1 MKIQK
6 IVFLIALVSGSAFA
20 DNNITLN
27 KVTLFFQGAELQG
40 QAMVSLKKG
49 ESEIVLT
56 GIADGIRP
64 NSINVGF
71 DVNSNVEI
79 LSVSLDEKHPKTYEN
94 SSEISA
100 LNQQLQQLQKKFDTT
115 EIQLKAVNEQI
126 ELLKGNRLEKLT
138 KIDNDDLAQL
148 KKVMDFIKT
157 NLVVALD
164 EQYQL
169 QQEIEQLTFQITEC
183 QTKIDKQKQA
193 QEALVSAVVVKVH
206 AQNDI
211 TLPVTL
217 SYITKNAGWKPVYD
231 IRVKDIDSPLH
242 LTYKADIYQN
252 SGIDWK
258 DINFSLSTS
267 LPTDNLKSSELWLW
281 HIDTYSEKGGFFF
294 SKIGYDEKSE
304 KESRSRRPSD
314 EDFPN
319 ELGVNTQFEVNLPYT
334 IKTNNQSD
342 LLTLQDKEVKAQYHY
357 VATPK
362 IDNNVYLEA
371 QIADWDKLNLLPGQ
385 SSIFFNGKYIGKS
398 FINTIFAEETLDLY
412 LGKDRNISLSRYRDN
427 SETLKPVSVGNDVSQ
442 RYAYTIDVKNG
453 KSMPINLVV
462 YDQIP
467 VIINKIVTLDDIK
480 YTGASYDKKTGL
492 IKWKFDLN
500 PNETKKL
507 NLSFKLTYP
516 KDKVND
522 IMGLKVNN

>member
-1 MKIQK
+1 MKVQK
-6 IVFLIALVSGSAFA
+6 IALLMALVSSSVFA
-20 DNNITLN
+20 DNNITLD
-27 KVTLFFQGAELQG
+27 KVTLFLQGAELQG
-40 QAMVSLKKG
+40 QATVSLKKG

-56 GIADGIRP
+56 GIADGIKP
-64 NSINVGF
+64 DSINVGF
-71 DVNSNVEI
+71 DVKSNVKI
-79 LSVSLDEKHPKTYEN
+79 LSVSLDEKHPKLNEN
-94 SSEISA
+94 SSEINA
-100 LNQQLQQLQKKFDTT
+100 LDQQLLQLQNKLNTT
-115 EIQLKAVNEQI
+115 IVQLKAVNEQI

-193 QEALVSAVVVKVH
+193 QEALVNAVIVKVH

-217 SYITKNAGWKPVYD
+217 SYITNKAGWKPVYD
-231 IRVKDIDSPLH
+231 IQVKDIDSPLQ

-252 SGIDWK
+252 SGIDWQ

-267 LPTDNLKSSELWLW
+267 QPRESLKASELWSW
-281 HIDTYSEKGGFFF
+281 HINTLSDEGGFFF
-294 SKIGYDEKSE
+294 SKSGYDEKSE
-304 KESRSRRPSD
+304 KESRSRKPSD

-362 IDNNVYLEA
+362 IDNSVYLEA
-371 QIADWDKLNLLPGQ
+371 QIVDWDKLNLLPGQ

-398 FINTIFAEETLDLY
+398 FINTKFAQETLDLY
-412 LGKDRNISLSRYRDN
+412 LGKDRNISISRYRDN
-427 SETLKPVSVGNDVSQ
+427 SETLKPLTMGDDVSQ

-467 VIINKIVTLDDIK
+467 VINNKTIKLDDIK
-480 YTGASYDKKTGL
+480 YTGANYDKKTGL
-492 IKWKFDLN
+492 VTWNFDLN

-522 IMGLKVNN
+522 IMGL

>member
-1 MKIQK
+1 MKVQK
-6 IVFLIALVSGSAFA
+6 IALLMALVSSSVFA
-20 DNNITLN
+20 DNNITLD
-27 KVTLFFQGAELQG
+27 KVTLFLQGAELQG
-40 QAMVSLKKG
+40 QATVSLKKG

-56 GIADGIRP
+56 GIADGIKP
-64 NSINVGF
+64 DSINVGF
-71 DVNSNVEI
+71 DVKSNVKI
-79 LSVSLDEKHPKTYEN
+79 LSVSLDEKHPKLNEN
-94 SSEISA
+94 SSEINA
-100 LNQQLQQLQKKFDTT
+100 LDQQLLQLQNKLNTT
-115 EIQLKAVNEQI
+115 IVQLKAVNEQI

-157 NLVVALD
+157 NLVVALN

-193 QEALVSAVVVKVH
+193 QEALVSAVIVKVH

-217 SYITKNAGWKPVYD
+217 SYITNKAGWKPVYD
-231 IRVKDIDSPLH
+231 IQVMDIDSPLQ

-252 SGIDWK
+252 SGIDWQ

-267 LPTDNLKSSELWLW
+267 QPRESLKSSELWTW
-281 HIDTYSEKGGFFF
+281 HINTLSDEGGFFF
-294 SKIGYDEKSE
+294 SKSDYDEKSE
-304 KESRSRRPSD
+304 KESRSRKPSD

-342 LLTLQDKEVKAQYHY
+342 LLTIQNKEVKAQYHY

-362 IDNNVYLEA
+362 IDNSVYLEA
-371 QIADWDKLNLLPGQ
+371 QIVDWDKLNLLPGQ

-398 FINTIFAEETLDLY
+398 FINTKFAKETLDLY
-412 LGKDRNISLSRYRDN
+412 LGKDRNISISRYRDN
-427 SETLKPVSVGNDVSQ
+427 SETLKPLTMGDDVSQ

-467 VIINKIVTLDDIK
+467 VINNKTIKLDDIE
-480 YTGASYDKKTGL
+480 YTGANYDKKTGL
-492 IKWKFDLN
+492 VTWNFDLN

-522 IMGLKVNN
+522 IMGL

>member
-1 MKIQK
+1 MKVQK
-6 IVFLIALVSGSAFA
+6 IALLMALVSSSVFA
-20 DNNITLN
+20 DNNITLD
-27 KVTLFFQGAELQG
+27 KVTLFLQGAELQG
-40 QAMVSLKKG
+40 QATVSLKKG

-56 GIADGIRP
+56 GIADGIKP
-64 NSINVGF
+64 DSINVGF
-71 DVNSNVEI
+71 DVKSNVKI
-79 LSVSLDEKHPKTYEN
+79 LSVSLDEKYPKINEN
-94 SSEISA
+94 SSEIN
-100 LNQQLQQLQKKFDTT
+100 LLDQQLLQLQNKLNTT
-115 EIQLKAVNEQI
+115 IIKLKAVNEQI
-126 ELLKGNRLEKLT
+126 ELLEGNRLEKLT

-169 QQEIEQLTFQITEC
+169 QQEIEQLTFQVTEC

-193 QEALVSAVVVKVH
+193 QEALVSAVIVKVH

-217 SYITKNAGWKPVYD
+217 SYITNKAGWKPVYD
-231 IRVKDIDSPLH
+231 IQVKDIDSPLQ

-252 SGIDWK
+252 SGIDWQ

-267 LPTDNLKSSELWLW
+267 QPRESLKASELWSW
-281 HIDTYSEKGGFFF
+281 HINTLSDEGGFFF
-294 SKIGYDEKSE
+294 SKSSYDEKSE
-304 KESRSRRPSD
+304 KESRSRKPSD

-342 LLTLQDKEVKAQYHY
+342 LLTIQNKEVKAQYHY

-362 IDNNVYLEA
+362 IDNSVYLEA
-371 QIADWDKLNLLPGQ
+371 QIVDWDKLNLLPGQ

-398 FINTIFAEETLDLY
+398 FINTKFAEETLDLY
-412 LGKDRNISLSRYRDN
+412 LGKDRNISISRYRDN
-427 SETLKPVSVGNDVSQ
+427 SETLKPLATGDDISQ

-467 VIINKIVTLDDIK
+467 VINNKTIKLDDIK
-480 YTGASYDKKTGL
+480 YTGANYDKKTGL
-492 IKWKFDLN
+492 VTWNFDLN

-507 NLSFKLTYP
+507 NLSFKVTYP

-522 IMGLKVNN
+522 IMGL

>member
-1 MKIQK
+1 M
-6 IVFLIALVSGSAFA
+6 ALVSSSVFA
-20 DNNITLN
+20 DNNITLD
-27 KVTLFFQGAELQG
+27 KVTLFLQGAELQG
-40 QAMVSLKKG
+40 QATVSLKKG

-56 GIADGIRP
+56 GIADGIKP
-64 NSINVGF
+64 DSINVGF
-71 DVNSNVEI
+71 DVKSNVKI
-79 LSVSLDEKHPKTYEN
+79 LSVSLDEKHPKLNEN
-94 SSEISA
+94 SSEINA
-100 LNQQLQQLQKKFDTT
+100 LDQQLLQLQNKLNTT
-115 EIQLKAVNEQI
+115 IVQLKAVNEQI

-206 AQNDI
+206 VQNDI

-319 ELGVNTQFEVNLPYT
+319 ELGVNTQFEVNLPR
-334 IKTNNQSD
+334 SEERRVG
-342 LLTLQDKEVKAQYHY
+342 KEGRFRWA
-357 VATPK
+357 A
-362 IDNNVYLEA
+362 
-371 QIADWDKLNLLPGQ
+371 
-385 SSIFFNGKYIGKS
+385 
-398 FINTIFAEETLDLY
+398 
-412 LGKDRNISLSRYRDN
+412 
-427 SETLKPVSVGNDVSQ
+427 
-442 RYAYTIDVKNG
+442 
-453 KSMPINLVV
+453 
-462 YDQIP
+462 
-467 VIINKIVTLDDIK
+467 
-480 YTGASYDKKTGL
+480 
-492 IKWKFDLN
+492 
-500 PNETKKL
+500 
-507 NLSFKLTYP
+507 
-516 KDKVND
+516 
-522 IMGLKVNN
+522 

>member
-1 MKIQK
+1 MKVQK
-6 IVFLIALVSGSAFA
+6 IALLMALVSSSVFA
-20 DNNITLN
+20 DNNITLD
-27 KVTLFFQGAELQG
+27 KVTLFLQGAELQG
-40 QAMVSLKKG
+40 QATVSLKKG

-56 GIADGIRP
+56 GIADGIKP
-64 NSINVGF
+64 DSINVGF
-71 DVNSNVEI
+71 DVKSNVKI
-79 LSVSLDEKHPKTYEN
+79 LSVSLDEKYPKINEN
-94 SSEISA
+94 SSEINA
-100 LNQQLQQLQKKFDTT
+100 LDQQLLQLQNKLNTT
-115 EIQLKAVNEQI
+115 IIQLKAVNEQI

-169 QQEIEQLTFQITEC
+169 QQEIEQLTFQVTEC

-193 QEALVSAVVVKVH
+193 QEALVNAVIVKVH

-217 SYITKNAGWKPVYD
+217 SYITNKAGWKPVYD
-231 IRVKDIDSPLH
+231 IQVMDIDSPLQ

-252 SGIDWK
+252 SGIDWQ

-267 LPTDNLKSSELWLW
+267 QPRESLKASELWTW
-281 HIDTYSEKGGFFF
+281 HINTLSDEGGFFF
-294 SKIGYDEKSE
+294 SKSDYDEKSE
-304 KESRSRRPSD
+304 KESRSRKPSD

-342 LLTLQDKEVKAQYHY
+342 LLTIQNKEVKAQYHY

-362 IDNNVYLEA
+362 IDNSVYLEA
-371 QIADWDKLNLLPGQ
+371 QIVDWDKLNLLPGQ

-398 FINTIFAEETLDLY
+398 FINTKFAKETLDLY
-412 LGKDRNISLSRYRDN
+412 LGKDRNISISRYRDN
-427 SETLKPVSVGNDVSQ
+427 SETLKPLTMGDDVSQ

-467 VIINKIVTLDDIK
+467 VINNKTIKLDDIK
-480 YTGASYDKKTGL
+480 YTGANYDKKTGL
-492 IKWKFDLN
+492 VTWNFDLN

-507 NLSFKLTYP
+507 NLSFKVTYP

-522 IMGLKVNN
+522 IMGL

>member
-1 MKIQK
+1 MKVQK
-6 IVFLIALVSGSAFA
+6 IVLLMALVSSSVFA
-20 DNNITLN
+20 DNNITLD
-27 KVTLFFQGAELQG
+27 KVTLFLQGAELQG
-40 QAMVSLKKG
+40 QATVSLKKG

-56 GIADGIRP
+56 GIADGIKP
-64 NSINVGF
+64 DSINVGF
-71 DVNSNVEI
+71 DVKSNVKI
-79 LSVSLDEKHPKTYEN
+79 LSVSLDEKYPKINEN
-94 SSEISA
+94 SSEINS
-100 LNQQLQQLQKKFDTT
+100 LDQQLLQLQNKLNTT
-115 EIQLKAVNEQI
+115 IIKLKAVNEQI

-169 QQEIEQLTFQITEC
+169 QQEIEQLTFQVTEC

-193 QEALVSAVVVKVH
+193 QEALVSAVIVKVH

-217 SYITKNAGWKPVYD
+217 SYITNKAGWKPVYD
-231 IRVKDIDSPLH
+231 IEVMDIDSPLQ

-252 SGIDWK
+252 SGIDWQ

-267 LPTDNLKSSELWLW
+267 QPRESLKASELWTW
-281 HIDTYSEKGGFFF
+281 HINTLSDEGGFFF
-294 SKIGYDEKSE
+294 SKSDYDEKSE
-304 KESRSRRPSD
+304 KESRSRKPSD

-342 LLTLQDKEVKAQYHY
+342 LLTIQNKEVKAQYHY

-362 IDNNVYLEA
+362 IDNSVYLEA
-371 QIADWDKLNLLPGQ
+371 QMVDWDKLNLLPGQ

-398 FINTIFAEETLDLY
+398 FINTKFAKETLDLY
-412 LGKDRNISLSRYRDN
+412 LGKDRNISISRYRDN
-427 SETLKPVSVGNDVSQ
+427 SETLKPLTMGDDVSQ

-467 VIINKIVTLDDIK
+467 VINNKTIKLDDIK
-480 YTGASYDKKTGL
+480 YTGANYDKKTGL
-492 IKWKFDLN
+492 VTWNFDLN

-522 IMGLKVNN
+522 IMGL

>member
-1 MKIQK
+1 MKVQK
-6 IVFLIALVSGSAFA
+6 IALLMALVSSSVFA
-20 DNNITLN
+20 DNNITLD
-27 KVTLFFQGAELQG
+27 KVTLFLQGAELQG
-40 QAMVSLKKG
+40 QATVSLKKG

-56 GIADGIRP
+56 GIADGIKP
-64 NSINVGF
+64 DSINVGF
-71 DVNSNVEI
+71 DVKSNVKI
-79 LSVSLDEKHPKTYEN
+79 LSVSLDEKHPKLNEN
-94 SSEISA
+94 SSEINA
-100 LNQQLQQLQKKFDTT
+100 LDQQLLQLQNKLNTT
-115 EIQLKAVNEQI
+115 IVQLKAVNEQI

-157 NLVVALD
+157 NLVVALN

-193 QEALVSAVVVKVH
+193 KEALVSAVIVKVH

-217 SYITKNAGWKPVYD
+217 SYITNKAGWKPVYD
-231 IRVKDIDSPLH
+231 IEVMDIDSPLQ

-252 SGIDWK
+252 SGIDWQ

-267 LPTDNLKSSELWLW
+267 QPRESLKSSELWTW
-281 HIDTYSEKGGFFF
+281 HINTLSDEGGFFF
-294 SKIGYDEKSE
+294 SKSDYDEKSE
-304 KESRSRRPSD
+304 KESRSRKPSD

-342 LLTLQDKEVKAQYHY
+342 LLTIQNKEVKAQYHY

-362 IDNNVYLEA
+362 IDNSVYLEA
-371 QIADWDKLNLLPGQ
+371 QIVDWDKLNLLPGQ

-398 FINTIFAEETLDLY
+398 FINTKFAEETLDLY
-412 LGKDRNISLSRYRDN
+412 LGKDRNISISRYRDN
-427 SETLKPVSVGNDVSQ
+427 SETLKPLAMGDDVSQ

-453 KSMPINLVV
+453 NSMPINLVV

-467 VIINKIVTLDDIK
+467 VINNKTIKLDDIK
-480 YTGASYDKKTGL
+480 YTGANYDKKTGL
-492 IKWKFDLN
+492 VTWNFDLN

-522 IMGLKVNN
+522 IMGL

>member
-1 MKIQK
+1 MKVQK
-6 IVFLIALVSGSAFA
+6 MALLMALVSSSVFA
-20 DNNITLN
+20 DNNITLD
-27 KVTLFFQGAELQG
+27 KVTLFLQGAELQG
-40 QAMVSLKKG
+40 QATVSLKKG

-56 GIADGIRP
+56 GIADGIKP
-64 NSINVGF
+64 DSINVGF
-71 DVNSNVEI
+71 DVKSNVKI
-79 LSVSLDEKHPKTYEN
+79 LSVSLDEKHPKLNEN
-94 SSEISA
+94 SSEINA
-100 LNQQLQQLQKKFDTT
+100 LDQQLLQLQNKLNTT
-115 EIQLKAVNEQI
+115 IVQLKAVNEQI

-169 QQEIEQLTFQITEC
+169 QQKIEQLTFQITEC

-193 QEALVSAVVVKVH
+193 QEALVSAVIVKVH

-217 SYITKNAGWKPVYD
+217 SYITNKAGWKPVYD
-231 IRVKDIDSPLH
+231 IQVMDIDSPLQ

-252 SGIDWK
+252 SGIDWQ

-267 LPTDNLKSSELWLW
+267 QPRESLKSSELWTW
-281 HIDTYSEKGGFFF
+281 HINTLSDEGGFFF
-294 SKIGYDEKSE
+294 SKSGYDEKSE
-304 KESRSRRPSD
+304 KESRSRKPSD

-319 ELGVNTQFEVNLPYT
+319 ELGVNTQFELNLPYA

-342 LLTLQDKEVKAQYHY
+342 LLTIQNKEVKAQYHY

-362 IDNNVYLEA
+362 INNSVYLEA
-371 QIADWDKLNLLPGQ
+371 QIVDWDKLNLLPGQ

-398 FINTIFAEETLDLY
+398 FINTKFAQETLDLY
-412 LGKDRNISLSRYRDN
+412 LGKDRNISISRYRDN
-427 SETLKPVSVGNDVSQ
+427 SQTLKPLAMGDDVSQ

-467 VIINKIVTLDDIK
+467 VINNKTVKLDDIK
-480 YTGASYDKKTGL
+480 YIGANYDKKTGL
-492 IKWKFDLN
+492 VTWKFDFN

-522 IMGLKVNN
+522 IMGL

>member
-1 MKIQK
+1 MKVQK
-6 IVFLIALVSGSAFA
+6 IALLMALVSSSVFA
-20 DNNITLN
+20 DNNITLD
-27 KVTLFFQGAELQG
+27 KVTLFLQGAELQG
-40 QAMVSLKKG
+40 QATVSLKKG

-56 GIADGIRP
+56 GIADGIKP
-64 NSINVGF
+64 DSINVGF
-71 DVNSNVEI
+71 DVKSNVKI
-79 LSVSLDEKHPKTYEN
+79 LSVSLDEKHPKLNEN
-94 SSEISA
+94 SSEINA
-100 LNQQLQQLQKKFDTT
+100 LDQQLLQLQNKLNTT
-115 EIQLKAVNEQI
+115 IIQLKAVNEQI

-193 QEALVSAVVVKVH
+193 QEALVSAVIVKVH

-217 SYITKNAGWKPVYD
+217 SYITNKAGWKPVYD
-231 IRVKDIDSPLH
+231 IQVMDIDSPLQ

-252 SGIDWK
+252 SGIDWQ

-267 LPTDNLKSSELWLW
+267 QPRESLKSSELWTW
-281 HIDTYSEKGGFFF
+281 HINTLSDEGGFFF
-294 SKIGYDEKSE
+294 SKSGYDEKSE
-304 KESRSRRPSD
+304 KESRSRKPSD

-342 LLTLQDKEVKAQYHY
+342 LLTIQNKEVKAQYHY

-467 VIINKIVTLDDIK
+467 VINNKTIKLDDIK
-480 YTGASYDKKTGL
+480 YTGANYDKKTGL
-492 IKWKFDLN
+492 VTWNFDLN

-522 IMGLKVNN
+522 IMGL

>member
-1 MKIQK
+1 MKVQK
-6 IVFLIALVSGSAFA
+6 IALLMALVSSSVFA
-20 DNNITLN
+20 DNNITLD
-27 KVTLFFQGAELQG
+27 KVTLFLQGAELQG
-40 QAMVSLKKG
+40 QATVSLKKG

-56 GIADGIRP
+56 GIADGIKP
-64 NSINVGF
+64 DSINVGF
-71 DVNSNVEI
+71 DVKSNVKI
-79 LSVSLDEKHPKTYEN
+79 LSVSLDEKHPKINEN
-94 SSEISA
+94 SSEINA
-100 LNQQLQQLQKKFDTT
+100 LDQQLLQLQNKLNTT
-115 EIQLKAVNEQI
+115 IIQLKVVNEQI

-169 QQEIEQLTFQITEC
+169 QQEIEQLTFQVTEC

-193 QEALVSAVVVKVH
+193 QEALVSAVIVKVH
-206 AQNDI
+206 AQNDV

-217 SYITKNAGWKPVYD
+217 SYITNKAGWKPVYD
-231 IRVKDIDSPLH
+231 IQVKDIDSPLQ

-252 SGIDWK
+252 SGIDWQ

-267 LPTDNLKSSELWLW
+267 QPRESLKASELWSW
-281 HIDTYSEKGGFFF
+281 HINTLSDEGGFFF
-294 SKIGYDEKSE
+294 SKSGYDEKSE
-304 KESRSRRPSD
+304 KESRSRKPSD

-319 ELGVNTQFEVNLPYT
+319 ELGVNTQFELNLPYA

-342 LLTLQDKEVKAQYHY
+342 LLTIQNKEVKAQYHY

-362 IDNNVYLEA
+362 IDNSVYLEA
-371 QIADWDKLNLLPGQ
+371 QIVDWDKLNLLPGQ

-398 FINTIFAEETLDLY
+398 FINTKFAQETLDLY
-412 LGKDRNISLSRYRDN
+412 LGKDRNISISRYRDN
-427 SETLKPVSVGNDVSQ
+427 SETLKPLTMGDDVSQ

-467 VIINKIVTLDDIK
+467 VINNKTIKLDDIK
-480 YTGASYDKKTGL
+480 YTGANYDKKTGL
-492 IKWKFDLN
+492 VTWNFDLN

-522 IMGLKVNN
+522 IMGL

>member
-1 MKIQK
+1 MKVQK
-6 IVFLIALVSGSAFA
+6 IALLMALVSSSVFA
-20 DNNITLN
+20 DNNITLD
-27 KVTLFFQGAELQG
+27 KVTLFLQGAELQG
-40 QAMVSLKKG
+40 QATVSLKKG

-56 GIADGIRP
+56 GIADGIKP
-64 NSINVGF
+64 DSINVGF
-71 DVNSNVEI
+71 DVKSNVKI
-79 LSVSLDEKHPKTYEN
+79 LSVSLDEKHPKINEN
-94 SSEISA
+94 SSEIDA
-100 LNQQLQQLQKKFDTT
+100 LDQQLLQLQNKLNTT
-115 EIQLKAVNEQI
+115 IIQLKAVNEQI

-157 NLVVALD
+157 NLVVALN

-193 QEALVSAVVVKVH
+193 QEALVSAVIVKVH

-217 SYITKNAGWKPVYD
+217 SYITNKAGWKPVYD
-231 IRVKDIDSPLH
+231 IQVMDIDSPLQ

-252 SGIDWK
+252 SGIDWQ

-267 LPTDNLKSSELWLW
+267 QPRESLKASELWSW
-281 HIDTYSEKGGFFF
+281 HINTLSDEGGFFF
-294 SKIGYDEKSE
+294 SKSSYDEKSE
-304 KESRSRRPSD
+304 KESRSRKPSD

-342 LLTLQDKEVKAQYHY
+342 LLTIQNKEVKAQYHY

-371 QIADWDKLNLLPGQ
+371 QIVDWDKLNLLPGQ
-385 SSIFFNGKYIGKS
+385 SSIFFNGKYIGNS
-398 FINTIFAEETLDLY
+398 FINTKFAQDTLDLY
-412 LGKDRNISLSRYRDN
+412 LGKDRNISISRYRDN
-427 SETLKPVSVGNDVSQ
+427 SETLKPLTTGDDVSR

-467 VIINKIVTLDDIK
+467 VINNKTIKLDDIK
-480 YTGASYDKKTGL
+480 YTGANYDKKTGL
-492 IKWKFDLN
+492 VTWNFDLN

-522 IMGLKVNN
+522 IMGL

>member
-1 MKIQK
+1 MKVQK
-6 IVFLIALVSGSAFA
+6 IALLMALVSSSVFA
-20 DNNITLN
+20 DNNITLD
-27 KVTLFFQGAELQG
+27 KVTLFLQGAELQG
-40 QAMVSLKKG
+40 QATVSLKKG

-56 GIADGIRP
+56 GIADGIKP
-64 NSINVGF
+64 DSINVGF
-71 DVNSNVEI
+71 DVKSNVKI
-79 LSVSLDEKHPKTYEN
+79 LSVSLDEKHPKINEN
-94 SSEISA
+94 SSEINA
-100 LNQQLQQLQKKFDTT
+100 LDQQLLQLQNKLNTT
-115 EIQLKAVNEQI
+115 IIQLKAVNEQI

-157 NLVVALD
+157 NLVIALD

-169 QQEIEQLTFQITEC
+169 QQEIEQLTFQVTEC

-217 SYITKNAGWKPVYD
+217 SYITNKAGWKPVYD
-231 IRVKDIDSPLH
+231 IQVKDIDSPLQ

-252 SGIDWK
+252 SGIDWQ

-267 LPTDNLKSSELWLW
+267 QPRESLKSSELWTW
-281 HIDTYSEKGGFFF
+281 HINTLSDEGGFFF
-294 SKIGYDEKSE
+294 SKSDYDEKSE
-304 KESRSRRPSD
+304 KESRSRKPSD

-342 LLTLQDKEVKAQYHY
+342 LLTIQNKEVKAQYHY

-362 IDNNVYLEA
+362 IDNSVYLEA
-371 QIADWDKLNLLPGQ
+371 QIVDWDKLNLLPGQ

-398 FINTIFAEETLDLY
+398 FINTKFAQETLDLY
-412 LGKDRNISLSRYRDN
+412 LGKDRNISISRYRDN
-427 SETLKPVSVGNDVSQ
+427 SETLKPLTTGDDVSR

-467 VIINKIVTLDDIK
+467 VINNKTIKLDDIK
-480 YTGASYDKKTGL
+480 YTGANYDKKTGL
-492 IKWKFDLN
+492 VTWNFDLN

-522 IMGLKVNN
+522 IMGL

>member
-1 MKIQK
+1 MKVQK
-6 IVFLIALVSGSAFA
+6 IALLMALVSSSVFA
-20 DNNITLN
+20 DNNITLD
-27 KVTLFFQGAELQG
+27 KVTLFLQGAELQG
-40 QAMVSLKKG
+40 QATVSLKKG

-56 GIADGIRP
+56 GIADGIKP
-64 NSINVGF
+64 DSINVGF
-71 DVNSNVEI
+71 DVKSNVKI
-79 LSVSLDEKHPKTYEN
+79 LSVSLDEKHPKLNEN
-94 SSEISA
+94 SSEINA
-100 LNQQLQQLQKKFDTT
+100 LDQQLLQLQNKLNTT
-115 EIQLKAVNEQI
+115 IIQLKAVNEQI

-217 SYITKNAGWKPVYD
+217 SYITNKAGWKPVYD
-231 IRVKDIDSPLH
+231 IQVMDIDSPLQ

-252 SGIDWK
+252 SGIDWQ

-267 LPTDNLKSSELWLW
+267 QPRESLKSSELWTW
-281 HIDTYSEKGGFFF
+281 HINTLSDEGGFFF
-294 SKIGYDEKSE
+294 SKSDYDEKSE
-304 KESRSRRPSD
+304 KESRSRKPSD

-319 ELGVNTQFEVNLPYT
+319 ELGVNTQFELNLPYT

-342 LLTLQDKEVKAQYHY
+342 LLTIQNKEVKAQYHY

-467 VIINKIVTLDDIK
+467 VINNKTIKLDDIK
-480 YTGASYDKKTGL
+480 YTGANYDKKTGL
-492 IKWKFDLN
+492 VTWNFDLN

-522 IMGLKVNN
+522 IMGL

>member
-1 MKIQK
+1 MKVQK
-6 IVFLIALVSGSAFA
+6 IALLMALVSSSVFA
-20 DNNITLN
+20 DNNITLD
-27 KVTLFFQGAELQG
+27 KVTLFLQGAELQG
-40 QAMVSLKKG
+40 QATVSLKKG

-56 GIADGIRP
+56 GIADGIKP
-64 NSINVGF
+64 DSINVGF
-71 DVNSNVEI
+71 DVKSNVKI
-79 LSVSLDEKHPKTYEN
+79 LSVSLDEKHPKINEN
-94 SSEISA
+94 SSEINA
-100 LNQQLQQLQKKFDTT
+100 LDQQLLQLQNKLNTT
-115 EIQLKAVNEQI
+115 IIQLKVVNEQI

-217 SYITKNAGWKPVYD
+217 SYITNKAGWKPVYD
-231 IRVKDIDSPLH
+231 IEVMDIDSPLQ

-252 SGIDWK
+252 SGIDWQ

-267 LPTDNLKSSELWLW
+267 QPRESLKASELWSW
-281 HIDTYSEKGGFFF
+281 HINTLSDEGGFFF
-294 SKIGYDEKSE
+294 SKSSYDEKSE
-304 KESRSRRPSD
+304 KESRSRKPSD

-342 LLTLQDKEVKAQYHY
+342 LLTIQNKEVKAQYHY

-371 QIADWDKLNLLPGQ
+371 QIVDWDKLNLLPGQ

-398 FINTIFAEETLDLY
+398 FINTKFAKETLDLY
-412 LGKDRNISLSRYRDN
+412 LGKDRNISISRYRDN
-427 SETLKPVSVGNDVSQ
+427 SETLKPLTTGDDVSR

-467 VIINKIVTLDDIK
+467 VINNKTIKLDDIK
-480 YTGASYDKKTGL
+480 YTGANYDKKTGL
-492 IKWKFDLN
+492 VTWNFDLN

-522 IMGLKVNN
+522 IMGL

>member
-1 MKIQK
+1 MKVQK
-6 IVFLIALVSGSAFA
+6 IALLMALVSSSVFA
-20 DNNITLN
+20 DNNITLD
-27 KVTLFFQGAELQG
+27 KVTLFLQGAELQG
-40 QAMVSLKKG
+40 QATVSLKKG

-56 GIADGIRP
+56 GIADGIKP
-64 NSINVGF
+64 DSINVGF
-71 DVNSNVEI
+71 DVKSNVKI
-79 LSVSLDEKHPKTYEN
+79 LSVSLDEKHPKLNEN
-94 SSEISA
+94 SSEINA
-100 LNQQLQQLQKKFDTT
+100 LDQQLLQLQNKLNTT
-115 EIQLKAVNEQI
+115 IVQLKAVNEQI

-193 QEALVSAVVVKVH
+193 QEALVSAVIVKVH

-217 SYITKNAGWKPVYD
+217 SYITNKAGWKPVYD
-231 IRVKDIDSPLH
+231 IQVMDIDSPLQ

-252 SGIDWK
+252 SGIDWQ

-267 LPTDNLKSSELWLW
+267 QPRESLKSSELWTW
-281 HIDTYSEKGGFFF
+281 HINTLSDEGGFFF
-294 SKIGYDEKSE
+294 SKSDYDEKSE
-304 KESRSRRPSD
+304 KESRSRKPSD

-342 LLTLQDKEVKAQYHY
+342 LLTIQNKEVKAQYHY

-362 IDNNVYLEA
+362 IDNSVYLEA
-371 QIADWDKLNLLPGQ
+371 KIVDWDKLNLLPGQ

-398 FINTIFAEETLDLY
+398 FINTKFAKETLDLY
-412 LGKDRNISLSRYRDN
+412 LGKDRNISISRYRDN
-427 SETLKPVSVGNDVSQ
+427 SETLKPLTMGDDVSQ

-467 VIINKIVTLDDIK
+467 VINNKTIKLDDIK
-480 YTGASYDKKTGL
+480 YTGANYDKKTGL
-492 IKWKFDLN
+492 VTWNFDLN
-500 PNETKKL
+500 PNETKKI

-522 IMGLKVNN
+522 IMGL

>member
-1 MKIQK
+1 M
-6 IVFLIALVSGSAFA
+6 ALVSSSVFA
-20 DNNITLN
+20 DNNITLD
-27 KVTLFFQGAELQG
+27 KVTLFLQGAELQG
-40 QAMVSLKKG
+40 QATVSLKKG

-56 GIADGIRP
+56 GIADGIKP
-64 NSINVGF
+64 DSINVGF
-71 DVNSNVEI
+71 DVKSNVKI
-79 LSVSLDEKHPKTYEN
+79 LSVSLDEKHPKINEN
-94 SSEISA
+94 SSEIDA
-100 LNQQLQQLQKKFDTT
+100 LDQQLLQLQNKLNTT
-115 EIQLKAVNEQI
+115 IIQLKAVNEQI

-193 QEALVSAVVVKVH
+193 QEALVSAVIVKVH

-217 SYITKNAGWKPVYD
+217 SYITNKAGWKPVYD
-231 IRVKDIDSPLH
+231 IQVKDIDSPLQ

-252 SGIDWK
+252 SGIDWQ

-267 LPTDNLKSSELWLW
+267 QPRESLKASELWSW
-281 HIDTYSEKGGFFF
+281 HINTLSDEGGFFF
-294 SKIGYDEKSE
+294 SKSSYDEKSE
-304 KESRSRRPSD
+304 KESRSRKPSD

-467 VIINKIVTLDDIK
+467 VINNKTIKLDDIK
-480 YTGASYDKKTGL
+480 YTGANYDKKTGL
-492 IKWKFDLN
+492 VTWKFDLN

-522 IMGLKVNN
+522 IMGL

>member
-1 MKIQK
+1 MKVQK
-6 IVFLIALVSGSAFA
+6 IALLMALVSSSVFA
-20 DNNITLN
+20 DNNITLD
-27 KVTLFFQGAELQG
+27 KVTLFLQGAELQG
-40 QAMVSLKKG
+40 QATVSLKKG

-56 GIADGIRP
+56 GIADGIKP
-64 NSINVGF
+64 DSINVGF
-71 DVNSNVEI
+71 DVKSNVKI
-79 LSVSLDEKHPKTYEN
+79 LSVSLDEKHPKLNEN
-94 SSEISA
+94 SSEINA
-100 LNQQLQQLQKKFDTT
+100 LDQQLLQLQNKLNTT
-115 EIQLKAVNEQI
+115 IVQLKAVNEQI

-211 TLPVTL
+211 TLPVML
-217 SYITKNAGWKPVYD
+217 SYITNKAGWKPVYD
-231 IRVKDIDSPLH
+231 IQVKDIDSPLQ

-252 SGIDWK
+252 SGIDWQ

-267 LPTDNLKSSELWLW
+267 QPRESLKASELWSW
-281 HIDTYSEKGGFFF
+281 HINTLSDEGGFFF
-294 SKIGYDEKSE
+294 SKSGYDEKSE
-304 KESRSRRPSD
+304 KESRSRKPSD

-342 LLTLQDKEVKAQYHY
+342 LLTIQNKEVKVQYHY

-371 QIADWDKLNLLPGQ
+371 QIVDWDKLNLLPGQ

-522 IMGLKVNN
+522 IMGL

>member
-1 MKIQK
+1 MKVQK
-6 IVFLIALVSGSAFA
+6 IALLMALVSSSVFA
-20 DNNITLN
+20 DNNITLD
-27 KVTLFFQGAELQG
+27 KVTLFLQGAELQG
-40 QAMVSLKKG
+40 QATVSLKKG

-56 GIADGIRP
+56 GIADGIKP
-64 NSINVGF
+64 DSINVGF
-71 DVNSNVEI
+71 DVKSNVKI
-79 LSVSLDEKHPKTYEN
+79 LSVSLDEKHPKLNEN
-94 SSEISA
+94 SSEINA
-100 LNQQLQQLQKKFDTT
+100 LDQQLLQLQNKLNTT
-115 EIQLKAVNEQI
+115 IVQLKAVNEQI

-157 NLVVALD
+157 NLVVALN

-193 QEALVSAVVVKVH
+193 QEALVSAVIVKVH

-217 SYITKNAGWKPVYD
+217 SYITNKAGWKPVYD
-231 IRVKDIDSPLH
+231 IQVMDIDSPLQ

-252 SGIDWK
+252 SGIDWQ

-267 LPTDNLKSSELWLW
+267 QLRESLKSSELWTW
-281 HIDTYSEKGGFFF
+281 HINTLSDEGGFFF
-294 SKIGYDEKSE
+294 SKSDYDEKSE
-304 KESRSRRPSD
+304 KESRSRKPSD

-319 ELGVNTQFEVNLPYT
+319 ELGVNTQFEVNLPHT

-342 LLTLQDKEVKAQYHY
+342 LLTIQNKEVKAQYHY

-362 IDNNVYLEA
+362 IDNRVYLEA
-371 QIADWDKLNLLPGQ
+371 QIVDWDKLNLLPSQ

-398 FINTIFAEETLDLY
+398 FINTKFAKETLDLY
-412 LGKDRNISLSRYRDN
+412 LGKDRNISISRYRDN
-427 SETLKPVSVGNDVSQ
+427 SETLKPLAMGDDVSQ

-467 VIINKIVTLDDIK
+467 VINNKTIKLDDIK
-480 YTGASYDKKTGL
+480 YTGANYDKKTGL
-492 IKWKFDLN
+492 VTWNFDLN

-522 IMGLKVNN
+522 IMGL

>member
-1 MKIQK
+1 MKVQK
-6 IVFLIALVSGSAFA
+6 IALLMALVSSSVFA
-20 DNNITLN
+20 DNNITLD
-27 KVTLFFQGAELQG
+27 KVTLFLQGAELQG
-40 QAMVSLKKG
+40 QATVSLKKG

-56 GIADGIRP
+56 GIADGIKP
-64 NSINVGF
+64 DSINVGF
-71 DVNSNVEI
+71 DVKSNVKI
-79 LSVSLDEKHPKTYEN
+79 LSVSLDEKHPKLNEN
-94 SSEISA
+94 SSEINA
-100 LNQQLQQLQKKFDTT
+100 LDQQLLQLQNKLNTT
-115 EIQLKAVNEQI
+115 IVQLKAVNEQI

-157 NLVVALD
+157 NLVVALN

-193 QEALVSAVVVKVH
+193 QEALVSAVIVKVH

-217 SYITKNAGWKPVYD
+217 SYITNKAGWKPVYD
-231 IRVKDIDSPLH
+231 IQVMDIDSPLQ

-252 SGIDWK
+252 SGIDWQ

-267 LPTDNLKSSELWLW
+267 QPRESLKSSELWTW
-281 HIDTYSEKGGFFF
+281 HINTLSDEGGFFF
-294 SKIGYDEKSE
+294 SKSDYDEKSE
-304 KESRSRRPSD
+304 KESRSRKPSD

-319 ELGVNTQFEVNLPYT
+319 ELGVNTQFELNLPYA

-342 LLTLQDKEVKAQYHY
+342 LLTIQNKEVKAQYHY

-362 IDNNVYLEA
+362 IDNSVYLEA
-371 QIADWDKLNLLPGQ
+371 QIVDWDKLNLLPGQ

-398 FINTIFAEETLDLY
+398 FINTKFAEETLDLY
-412 LGKDRNISLSRYRDN
+412 LGKDRNISISRYRDN
-427 SETLKPVSVGNDVSQ
+427 SETLKPLATGDDVSQ

-467 VIINKIVTLDDIK
+467 VINNKTIKLDDIK
-480 YTGASYDKKTGL
+480 YTGANYDKKTGL
-492 IKWKFDLN
+492 VTWNFDLN

-522 IMGLKVNN
+522 IMGL

>member
-1 MKIQK
+1 MKVQK
-6 IVFLIALVSGSAFA
+6 IALLMALVSSSVFA
-20 DNNITLN
+20 DNNITLD
-27 KVTLFFQGAELQG
+27 KVTLFLQGAELQG
-40 QAMVSLKKG
+40 QATVSLKKG

-56 GIADGIRP
+56 GIADGIKP
-64 NSINVGF
+64 DSINVGF
-71 DVNSNVEI
+71 DVKSNVKI
-79 LSVSLDEKHPKTYEN
+79 LSVSLDEKHPKLNEN
-94 SSEISA
+94 SSEINA
-100 LNQQLQQLQKKFDTT
+100 LDQQLLQLQNKLNTT
-115 EIQLKAVNEQI
+115 IVQLKAVNEQI

-193 QEALVSAVVVKVH
+193 QEALVSAVIVKVH

-217 SYITKNAGWKPVYD
+217 SYITNKAGWKPVYD
-231 IRVKDIDSPLH
+231 IQVMDIDSPLQ

-252 SGIDWK
+252 SGIDWQ

-267 LPTDNLKSSELWLW
+267 QLRESLKSSELWTW
-281 HIDTYSEKGGFFF
+281 HINTLSDEGGFFF
-294 SKIGYDEKSE
+294 SKSDYDEKSE
-304 KESRSRRPSD
+304 KESRSRKPSD

-319 ELGVNTQFEVNLPYT
+319 ELGVNTQFEVNLPHT

-342 LLTLQDKEVKAQYHY
+342 LLTIQNKEVKAQYHY

-362 IDNNVYLEA
+362 IDNSVYLEA
-371 QIADWDKLNLLPGQ
+371 QIVDWDKLNLLPGQ

-398 FINTIFAEETLDLY
+398 FINTKFAKETLDLY
-412 LGKDRNISLSRYRDN
+412 LGKDRNISISRYRDN
-427 SETLKPVSVGNDVSQ
+427 SETLKPLTMGDDVSQ

-467 VIINKIVTLDDIK
+467 VINNKTIKLDDIK
-480 YTGASYDKKTGL
+480 YTGANYDKKTGL
-492 IKWKFDLN
+492 VTWNFDLN

-522 IMGLKVNN
+522 IMGL

>member
-1 MKIQK
+1 MKVQK
-6 IVFLIALVSGSAFA
+6 IALLMALVSSSVFA
-20 DNNITLN
+20 DNNITLD
-27 KVTLFFQGAELQG
+27 KVTLFLQGAELQG
-40 QAMVSLKKG
+40 QATVSLKKG

-56 GIADGIRP
+56 GIADGIKP
-64 NSINVGF
+64 DSINVGF
-71 DVNSNVEI
+71 DVKSNVKI
-79 LSVSLDEKHPKTYEN
+79 LSVSLDEKHPKLNEN
-94 SSEISA
+94 SSEINA
-100 LNQQLQQLQKKFDTT
+100 LDQQLLQLQNKLNTT
-115 EIQLKAVNEQI
+115 IVQLKAVNEQI

-157 NLVVALD
+157 NLVVALN

-169 QQEIEQLTFQITEC
+169 QQEIEKLTFQITEC

-193 QEALVSAVVVKVH
+193 QEALVSAVIVKVH

-217 SYITKNAGWKPVYD
+217 SYITNKAGWKPVYD
-231 IRVKDIDSPLH
+231 IQVMDIDSPLQ

-252 SGIDWK
+252 SGIDWQ

-267 LPTDNLKSSELWLW
+267 QPRESLKSSELWTW
-281 HIDTYSEKGGFFF
+281 HINTLSDEGGFFF
-294 SKIGYDEKSE
+294 SKSDYDEKSE
-304 KESRSRRPSD
+304 KESRSRKPSD

-342 LLTLQDKEVKAQYHY
+342 LLTIQNKEVKAQYHY

-362 IDNNVYLEA
+362 IDNSVYLEA
-371 QIADWDKLNLLPGQ
+371 QIVDWDKLNLLPGQ

-398 FINTIFAEETLDLY
+398 FINTKFAKETLDLY
-412 LGKDRNISLSRYRDN
+412 LGKDRNISISRYRDN
-427 SETLKPVSVGNDVSQ
+427 SETLKPLTMGDDVSQ

-467 VIINKIVTLDDIK
+467 VINNKTIKLDDIK
-480 YTGASYDKKTGL
+480 YTGANYDKKTGL
-492 IKWKFDLN
+492 VTWNFDLN

-522 IMGLKVNN
+522 IMGL

>member
-1 MKIQK
+1 MKVQK
-6 IVFLIALVSGSAFA
+6 IALLMALVSSSVFA
-20 DNNITLN
+20 DNNITLD
-27 KVTLFFQGAELQG
+27 KVTLFLQGAELQG
-40 QAMVSLKKG
+40 QATVSLKKG

-56 GIADGIRP
+56 GIADGIKP
-64 NSINVGF
+64 DSINVGF
-71 DVNSNVEI
+71 DVKSNVKI
-79 LSVSLDEKHPKTYEN
+79 LSVSLDEKHPKLNEN
-94 SSEISA
+94 SSEINA
-100 LNQQLQQLQKKFDTT
+100 LDQQLLQLQNKLNTT
-115 EIQLKAVNEQI
+115 IVQLKAVNEQI

-157 NLVVALD
+157 NLVVALN

-193 QEALVSAVVVKVH
+193 QEALVSAVIVKVH

-217 SYITKNAGWKPVYD
+217 SYITNKAGWKPVYD
-231 IRVKDIDSPLH
+231 IQVMDIDSPLQ

-252 SGIDWK
+252 SGIDWQ

-267 LPTDNLKSSELWLW
+267 QLRESLKSSELWTW
-281 HIDTYSEKGGFFF
+281 HINTLSDEGGFFF
-294 SKIGYDEKSE
+294 SKSDYDEKSE
-304 KESRSRRPSD
+304 KESRSRKPSD

-319 ELGVNTQFEVNLPYT
+319 ELGVNTQFEVNLPHT

-342 LLTLQDKEVKAQYHY
+342 LLTIQNKEVKAQYHY

-362 IDNNVYLEA
+362 IDNSVYLEA
-371 QIADWDKLNLLPGQ
+371 QIVDWDKLNLLPGQ

-398 FINTIFAEETLDLY
+398 FINTKFAKETLDLY
-412 LGKDRNISLSRYRDN
+412 LGKDRNISISRYRDN
-427 SETLKPVSVGNDVSQ
+427 SETLKPLTMGDDVSQ

-467 VIINKIVTLDDIK
+467 VINNKTIKLDDIK
-480 YTGASYDKKTGL
+480 YTGANYDKKTGL
-492 IKWKFDLN
+492 VTWNFDLN

-522 IMGLKVNN
+522 IMGL

>member
-1 MKIQK
+1 MKVQK
-6 IVFLIALVSGSAFA
+6 IALLMALVSSSVFA
-20 DNNITLN
+20 DNNITLD
-27 KVTLFFQGAELQG
+27 KVTLFLQGAELQG
-40 QAMVSLKKG
+40 QATVSLKKG

-56 GIADGIRP
+56 GIADGIKP
-64 NSINVGF
+64 DSINVGF
-71 DVNSNVEI
+71 DVKSNVKI
-79 LSVSLDEKHPKTYEN
+79 LSVSLDEKHPKINEN
-94 SSEISA
+94 SSEINA
-100 LNQQLQQLQKKFDTT
+100 LDQQLLQLQNKLNTT
-115 EIQLKAVNEQI
+115 IIQLKVVNEQI

-169 QQEIEQLTFQITEC
+169 QQEIEQLTFQVTEC

-217 SYITKNAGWKPVYD
+217 SYITNKAGWKPVYD
-231 IRVKDIDSPLH
+231 IEVMDIDSPLQ

-252 SGIDWK
+252 SGIDWQ

-267 LPTDNLKSSELWLW
+267 QPRESLKASELWSW
-281 HIDTYSEKGGFFF
+281 HINTLSDEGGFFF
-294 SKIGYDEKSE
+294 SKSSYDEKSE
-304 KESRSRRPSD
+304 KESRSRKPSD

-342 LLTLQDKEVKAQYHY
+342 LLTIQNKEVKAQYHY

-371 QIADWDKLNLLPGQ
+371 QIVDWDKLNLLPGQ

-398 FINTIFAEETLDLY
+398 FINTKFAKETLDLY
-412 LGKDRNISLSRYRDN
+412 LGKDRNISISRYRDN
-427 SETLKPVSVGNDVSQ
+427 SETLKPLTTGDDVSR

-467 VIINKIVTLDDIK
+467 VINNKTIKLDDIK
-480 YTGASYDKKTGL
+480 YTGANYDKKTGL
-492 IKWKFDLN
+492 VTWNFDLN

-522 IMGLKVNN
+522 IMGL

>member
-1 MKIQK
+1 MKVQK
-6 IVFLIALVSGSAFA
+6 IVLLMALVSSSVFA
-20 DNNITLN
+20 DNNITLD
-27 KVTLFFQGAELQG
+27 KVTLFLQGAELQG
-40 QAMVSLKKG
+40 QATVSLKKG

-56 GIADGIRP
+56 GIADGIKP
-64 NSINVGF
+64 DSINVGF
-71 DVNSNVEI
+71 DVKSNVKI
-79 LSVSLDEKHPKTYEN
+79 LSVSLDEKYPKINEN
-94 SSEISA
+94 SSEINA
-100 LNQQLQQLQKKFDTT
+100 LDQQLLQLQNKLNTT
-115 EIQLKAVNEQI
+115 IIQLKAVNEQI
-126 ELLKGNRLEKLT
+126 ELLKGNRLERLT

-157 NLVVALD
+157 NLVVALN

-169 QQEIEQLTFQITEC
+169 QQEIEKLTFQITEC

-193 QEALVSAVVVKVH
+193 QEALVSAVIVKVH

-217 SYITKNAGWKPVYD
+217 SYITNKAGWKPVYD
-231 IRVKDIDSPLH
+231 IQVMDIDSPLQ

-252 SGIDWK
+252 SGIDWQ

-267 LPTDNLKSSELWLW
+267 QPRESLKSSELWTW
-281 HIDTYSEKGGFFF
+281 HINTLSDEGGFFF
-294 SKIGYDEKSE
+294 SKSDYDEKSE
-304 KESRSRRPSD
+304 KESRSRKPSD

-342 LLTLQDKEVKAQYHY
+342 LLTIQNKEVKAQYHY

-362 IDNNVYLEA
+362 IDNSVYLEA
-371 QIADWDKLNLLPGQ
+371 QIVDWDKLNLLPGQ

-398 FINTIFAEETLDLY
+398 FINTKFAKETLDLY
-412 LGKDRNISLSRYRDN
+412 LGKDRNISISRYRDN
-427 SETLKPVSVGNDVSQ
+427 SETLKPLTMGDDVSQ

-467 VIINKIVTLDDIK
+467 VINNKTIKLDDIE
-480 YTGASYDKKTGL
+480 YTGANYDKKTGL
-492 IKWKFDLN
+492 VTWNFDLN

-522 IMGLKVNN
+522 IMGL

>member
-1 MKIQK
+1 MKVQK
-6 IVFLIALVSGSAFA
+6 IALLMALVSSSVFA
-20 DNNITLN
+20 DNNITLD
-27 KVTLFFQGAELQG
+27 KVTLFLQGAELQG
-40 QAMVSLKKG
+40 QATVSLKKG

-56 GIADGIRP
+56 GIADGIKP
-64 NSINVGF
+64 DSINVGF
-71 DVNSNVEI
+71 DVKSNVKI
-79 LSVSLDEKHPKTYEN
+79 LSVSLDEKHPKLNEN
-94 SSEISA
+94 SSEINA
-100 LNQQLQQLQKKFDTT
+100 LDQQLLQLQNKLNTT
-115 EIQLKAVNEQI
+115 IVQLKAVNEQI

-157 NLVVALD
+157 NLVVALN

-183 QTKIDKQKQA
+183 QTKIDKQKPA
-193 QEALVSAVVVKVH
+193 KEALVSAVIVKVH

-217 SYITKNAGWKPVYD
+217 SYITNKAGWKPVYD
-231 IRVKDIDSPLH
+231 IQVMDIDSPLQ

-252 SGIDWK
+252 SGIDWQ

-267 LPTDNLKSSELWLW
+267 QLRESLKSSELWTW
-281 HIDTYSEKGGFFF
+281 HINTLSDEGGFFF
-294 SKIGYDEKSE
+294 SKSDYDEKSE
-304 KESRSRRPSD
+304 KESRSRKPSD

-319 ELGVNTQFEVNLPYT
+319 ELGVNTQFEVNLPHT

-342 LLTLQDKEVKAQYHY
+342 LLTIQNKEVKAQYHY

-362 IDNNVYLEA
+362 IDNSVYLEA
-371 QIADWDKLNLLPGQ
+371 QIVDWDKLNLLPGQ

-398 FINTIFAEETLDLY
+398 FINTKFAKETLDLY
-412 LGKDRNISLSRYRDN
+412 LGKDRNISISRYRDN
-427 SETLKPVSVGNDVSQ
+427 SETLKPLTMGDDVSQ

-467 VIINKIVTLDDIK
+467 VINNKTIKLDDIK
-480 YTGASYDKKTGL
+480 YTGANYDKKTGL
-492 IKWKFDLN
+492 VTWNFDLN

-522 IMGLKVNN
+522 IMGL

>member
-1 MKIQK
+1 MKVQK
-6 IVFLIALVSGSAFA
+6 IALLMALVSSSVFA
-20 DNNITLN
+20 DNNITLD
-27 KVTLFFQGAELQG
+27 KVTLFLQGAELQG
-40 QAMVSLKKG
+40 QATVSLKKG

-56 GIADGIRP
+56 GIADGIKP
-64 NSINVGF
+64 DSINVGF
-71 DVNSNVEI
+71 DVKSNVKI
-79 LSVSLDEKHPKTYEN
+79 LSVSLDEKHPKLNEN
-94 SSEISA
+94 SSEINA
-100 LNQQLQQLQKKFDTT
+100 LDQQLLQLQNKLNTT
-115 EIQLKAVNEQI
+115 IVQLKAVNEQI

-157 NLVVALD
+157 NLVVALN

-193 QEALVSAVVVKVH
+193 KEALVSAVIVKVH

-217 SYITKNAGWKPVYD
+217 SYITNKAGWKPVYD
-231 IRVKDIDSPLH
+231 IQVMDIDSPLQ

-252 SGIDWK
+252 SGIDWQ

-267 LPTDNLKSSELWLW
+267 QPRESLKSSELWTW
-281 HIDTYSEKGGFFF
+281 HINTLSDEGGFFF
-294 SKIGYDEKSE
+294 SKSDYDEKSE
-304 KESRSRRPSD
+304 KESRSRKPSD

-342 LLTLQDKEVKAQYHY
+342 LLTIQNKEVKAQYHY

-362 IDNNVYLEA
+362 IDNSVYLEA
-371 QIADWDKLNLLPGQ
+371 KIVDWDKLNLLPGQ

-398 FINTIFAEETLDLY
+398 FINTKFAEETLDLY
-412 LGKDRNISLSRYRDN
+412 LGKDRNISISRYRDN
-427 SETLKPVSVGNDVSQ
+427 SETLKPLAMGDDVSQ

-467 VIINKIVTLDDIK
+467 VINNKTIKLDDIK
-480 YTGASYDKKTGL
+480 YTGANYDKKTGL
-492 IKWKFDLN
+492 VTWNFDLN
-500 PNETKKL
+500 PNETKKI

-522 IMGLKVNN
+522 IMGL

>member
-1 MKIQK
+1 MKVQK
-6 IVFLIALVSGSAFA
+6 IALLMALVSSSVFA
-20 DNNITLN
+20 DNNITLD
-27 KVTLFFQGAELQG
+27 KVTLFLQGAELQG
-40 QAMVSLKKG
+40 QATVSLKKG

-56 GIADGIRP
+56 GIADGIKP
-64 NSINVGF
+64 DSINVGF
-71 DVNSNVEI
+71 DVKSNVKI
-79 LSVSLDEKHPKTYEN
+79 LSVSLDEKHPKLNEN
-94 SSEISA
+94 SSEINA
-100 LNQQLQQLQKKFDTT
+100 LDQQLLQLQNKLNTT
-115 EIQLKAVNEQI
+115 IVQLKAVNEQI

-157 NLVVALD
+157 NLVVALN

-169 QQEIEQLTFQITEC
+169 QQEIEKLTFQITEC

-193 QEALVSAVVVKVH
+193 QEALVSAVIVKVH

-217 SYITKNAGWKPVYD
+217 SYITNKAGWKPVYD
-231 IRVKDIDSPLH
+231 IQVKDIDSPLQ

-252 SGIDWK
+252 SGIDWQ

-267 LPTDNLKSSELWLW
+267 QPRESLKASELWSW
-281 HIDTYSEKGGFFF
+281 HINTLSDEGGFFF
-294 SKIGYDEKSE
+294 SKSGYDEKSE
-304 KESRSRRPSD
+304 KESRSRKPSD

-319 ELGVNTQFEVNLPYT
+319 ELGVNTQFELNLPYA

-342 LLTLQDKEVKAQYHY
+342 LLTIQNKEVKAQYHY

-362 IDNNVYLEA
+362 IDNSVYLEA
-371 QIADWDKLNLLPGQ
+371 QIVDWDKLNLLPGQ

-467 VIINKIVTLDDIK
+467 VINNKTIKLDDIK
-480 YTGASYDKKTGL
+480 YTGANYDKKTGL
-492 IKWKFDLN
+492 VTWNFDLN

-522 IMGLKVNN
+522 IMGL

>member
-1 MKIQK
+1 MKVQK
-6 IVFLIALVSGSAFA
+6 IALLMALVSSSVFA
-20 DNNITLN
+20 DNNITLD
-27 KVTLFFQGAELQG
+27 KVTLFLQGAELQG
-40 QAMVSLKKG
+40 QATVSLKKG

-56 GIADGIRP
+56 GIADGIKP
-64 NSINVGF
+64 DSINVGF
-71 DVNSNVEI
+71 DVKSNVKI
-79 LSVSLDEKHPKTYEN
+79 LSVSLDEKHPKINEN
-94 SSEISA
+94 SSEINA
-100 LNQQLQQLQKKFDTT
+100 LDQQLLQLQNKLNTT
-115 EIQLKAVNEQI
+115 IIQLKVVNEQI

-169 QQEIEQLTFQITEC
+169 QQEIEQLTFQVTEC

-193 QEALVSAVVVKVH
+193 QEALVSAVIVKVH

-217 SYITKNAGWKPVYD
+217 SYITNKAGWKPVYD
-231 IRVKDIDSPLH
+231 IQVKDIDSPLQ

-252 SGIDWK
+252 SGIDWQ

-267 LPTDNLKSSELWLW
+267 QPRESLKASELWSW
-281 HIDTYSEKGGFFF
+281 HINTLSDEGGFFF
-294 SKIGYDEKSE
+294 SKSGYDEKSE
-304 KESRSRRPSD
+304 KESRSRKPSD

-319 ELGVNTQFEVNLPYT
+319 ELGVNTQFELNLPYA

-342 LLTLQDKEVKAQYHY
+342 LLTIQNKEVKAQYHY

-362 IDNNVYLEA
+362 IDNSVYLEA
-371 QIADWDKLNLLPGQ
+371 QIVDWDKLNLLPGQ

-398 FINTIFAEETLDLY
+398 FINTKFAQETLDLY
-412 LGKDRNISLSRYRDN
+412 LGKDRNISISRYRDN
-427 SETLKPVSVGNDVSQ
+427 SETLKPLTMGDDVSQ

-467 VIINKIVTLDDIK
+467 VINNKTIKLDDIK
-480 YTGASYDKKTGL
+480 YTGANYDKKTGL
-492 IKWKFDLN
+492 VTWNFDLN

-522 IMGLKVNN
+522 IMGL

>member
-1 MKIQK
+1 MKVQK
-6 IVFLIALVSGSAFA
+6 IALLMALVSSSVFA
-20 DNNITLN
+20 DNNITLD
-27 KVTLFFQGAELQG
+27 KVTLFLQGAELQG
-40 QAMVSLKKG
+40 QATASLKKG

-56 GIADGIRP
+56 GIADGIKP
-64 NSINVGF
+64 DSINVGF
-71 DVNSNVEI
+71 DVKSNVKI
-79 LSVSLDEKHPKTYEN
+79 LSVSLDEKHPKINEN
-94 SSEISA
+94 SSEINA
-100 LNQQLQQLQKKFDTT
+100 LDQQLLQLQNKLNTT
-115 EIQLKAVNEQI
+115 IIQLKAVNEQI

-169 QQEIEQLTFQITEC
+169 QQEIEQLTFQVTEC

-193 QEALVSAVVVKVH
+193 QEVLVSAVVVKVH

-217 SYITKNAGWKPVYD
+217 SYITNKAGWKPVYD
-231 IRVKDIDSPLH
+231 IQVKDIDSPLQ

-252 SGIDWK
+252 SGIDWQ

-267 LPTDNLKSSELWLW
+267 QPRESLKASELWSW
-281 HIDTYSEKGGFFF
+281 HINTLSDEGGFFF
-294 SKIGYDEKSE
+294 SKSGYDEKSE
-304 KESRSRRPSD
+304 KESRSRKPLD

-319 ELGVNTQFEVNLPYT
+319 ELGVNTQFEVNLPYA

-342 LLTLQDKEVKAQYHY
+342 LLTIQNKEVKAQYHY

-362 IDNNVYLEA
+362 IDNSVYLEA
-371 QIADWDKLNLLPGQ
+371 QIVDWDKLNLLPGQ
-385 SSIFFNGKYIGKS
+385 SSIFFNGKYIGNS
-398 FINTIFAEETLDLY
+398 FINTKFAQDTLDLY
-412 LGKDRNISLSRYRDN
+412 LGKDRNISISRYPDN
-427 SETLKPVSVGNDVSQ
+427 SETLKPLTTGDDVSR

-467 VIINKIVTLDDIK
+467 VINNKTIKLDDIK
-480 YTGASYDKKTGL
+480 YTGANYDKKTGL
-492 IKWKFDLN
+492 VTWNFDLN

-522 IMGLKVNN
+522 IMGL

>member
-1 MKIQK
+1 MKVQK
-6 IVFLIALVSGSAFA
+6 IALLMALVSSSVFA
-20 DNNITLN
+20 DNNITLD
-27 KVTLFFQGAELQG
+27 KVTLFLQGAELQG
-40 QAMVSLKKG
+40 QATVSLKKG

-56 GIADGIRP
+56 GIADGIKP
-64 NSINVGF
+64 DSINVGF
-71 DVNSNVEI
+71 DVKSNVKI
-79 LSVSLDEKHPKTYEN
+79 LSVSLDEKHPKINEN
-94 SSEISA
+94 SSEINA
-100 LNQQLQQLQKKFDTT
+100 LDQQLLQLQNKLNTT
-115 EIQLKAVNEQI
+115 IIQLKVVNEQI

-169 QQEIEQLTFQITEC
+169 QQEIEQLTFQVTEC

-193 QEALVSAVVVKVH
+193 QEALVSAVIVKVH

-217 SYITKNAGWKPVYD
+217 SYITNKAGWKPVYD
-231 IRVKDIDSPLH
+231 IQVMDIDSPLQ

-252 SGIDWK
+252 SGIDWQ

-267 LPTDNLKSSELWLW
+267 QPRESLKASELWSW
-281 HIDTYSEKGGFFF
+281 HINTLSDEGGFFF
-294 SKIGYDEKSE
+294 SKSGYDEKSE
-304 KESRSRRPSD
+304 KESRSRKPSD

-319 ELGVNTQFEVNLPYT
+319 ELGVNTQFELNLPYA

-342 LLTLQDKEVKAQYHY
+342 LLTIQNKEVKAQYHY

-362 IDNNVYLEA
+362 IDNSVYLEA
-371 QIADWDKLNLLPGQ
+371 QIVDWDKLNLLPGQ

-398 FINTIFAEETLDLY
+398 FINTKFAQETLDLY
-412 LGKDRNISLSRYRDN
+412 LGKDRNISISRYRDN
-427 SETLKPVSVGNDVSQ
+427 SQTLKPLAMGDDVSQ

-467 VIINKIVTLDDIK
+467 VINNKTIKLDDIK
-480 YTGASYDKKTGL
+480 YTGANYDKKTGL
-492 IKWKFDLN
+492 VTWNFDLN

-522 IMGLKVNN
+522 IMGL

>member
-1 MKIQK
+1 MKVQK
-6 IVFLIALVSGSAFA
+6 IALLMALVSSSVFA
-20 DNNITLN
+20 DNNITLD
-27 KVTLFFQGAELQG
+27 KVTLFLQGAELQG
-40 QAMVSLKKG
+40 QATVSLKKG

-56 GIADGIRP
+56 GIADGIKP
-64 NSINVGF
+64 DSINVGF
-71 DVNSNVEI
+71 DVKSNVKI
-79 LSVSLDEKHPKTYEN
+79 LSVSLDEKHPKLNEN
-94 SSEISA
+94 SSEINA
-100 LNQQLQQLQKKFDTT
+100 LDQQLLQLQNKLNTT
-115 EIQLKAVNEQI
+115 IVQLKAVNEQI

-193 QEALVSAVVVKVH
+193 QEALVSAVIVKVH

-217 SYITKNAGWKPVYD
+217 SYITNKAGWKPVYD
-231 IRVKDIDSPLH
+231 IQVKDIDSPLQ

-252 SGIDWK
+252 SGIDWQ

-267 LPTDNLKSSELWLW
+267 QPRESLKSSELWTW
-281 HIDTYSEKGGFFF
+281 HINTLSDEGGFFF
-294 SKIGYDEKSE
+294 SKSDYDEKSE
-304 KESRSRRPSD
+304 KESRSRKPSD

-342 LLTLQDKEVKAQYHY
+342 LLTIQNKEVKAQYHY

-362 IDNNVYLEA
+362 IDNSVYLEA
-371 QIADWDKLNLLPGQ
+371 QIVDWDKLNLLPGQ

-398 FINTIFAEETLDLY
+398 FINTKFAEETLDLY
-412 LGKDRNISLSRYRDN
+412 LGKDRNISISRYRDN
-427 SETLKPVSVGNDVSQ
+427 SETLKPLTTGDDVSR

-467 VIINKIVTLDDIK
+467 VINNKTIKLDDIK
-480 YTGASYDKKTGL
+480 YTGANYDKKTGL
-492 IKWKFDLN
+492 VTWNFDLN

-522 IMGLKVNN
+522 IMGL

>member
-1 MKIQK
+1 MKVQK
-6 IVFLIALVSGSAFA
+6 IALLMALVSSSVFA
-20 DNNITLN
+20 DNNITLD
-27 KVTLFFQGAELQG
+27 KVTLFLQGAELQG
-40 QAMVSLKKG
+40 QATVSLKKG

-56 GIADGIRP
+56 GIADGIKP
-64 NSINVGF
+64 DSINVGF
-71 DVNSNVEI
+71 DVKSNVKI
-79 LSVSLDEKHPKTYEN
+79 LSVSLDEKHPKLNEN
-94 SSEISA
+94 SSEINA
-100 LNQQLQQLQKKFDTT
+100 LDQQLLQLQNKLNTT
-115 EIQLKAVNEQI
+115 IVQLKAVNEQI

-193 QEALVSAVVVKVH
+193 QEALVSAVIVKVH

-217 SYITKNAGWKPVYD
+217 SYITNKAGWKPVYD
-231 IRVKDIDSPLH
+231 IQVMDIDSPLQ

-252 SGIDWK
+252 SGIDWQ

-267 LPTDNLKSSELWLW
+267 QPRESLKASELWSW
-281 HIDTYSEKGGFFF
+281 HINTLSDEGGFFF
-294 SKIGYDEKSE
+294 SKSGYDEKSE
-304 KESRSRRPSD
+304 KESRSRKPSD

-398 FINTIFAEETLDLY
+398 FINTKFAEETLDLY
-412 LGKDRNISLSRYRDN
+412 LGKDRNISISRYRDN
-427 SETLKPVSVGNDVSQ
+427 SETLKPLTMGDDVSQ

-467 VIINKIVTLDDIK
+467 VINNKTIKLDDIK
-480 YTGASYDKKTGL
+480 YTGANYDKKTGL
-492 IKWKFDLN
+492 VTWNFDLN

-522 IMGLKVNN
+522 IMGL

>member
-1 MKIQK
+1 MKVQK
-6 IVFLIALVSGSAFA
+6 IALLMALVSSSVFA
-20 DNNITLN
+20 DNNITLD
-27 KVTLFFQGAELQG
+27 KVTLFLQGAELQG
-40 QAMVSLKKG
+40 QATVSLKKG

-56 GIADGIRP
+56 GIADGIKP
-64 NSINVGF
+64 DSINVGF
-71 DVNSNVEI
+71 DVKSNVKI
-79 LSVSLDEKHPKTYEN
+79 LSVSLDEKHPKLNEN
-94 SSEISA
+94 SSEINA
-100 LNQQLQQLQKKFDTT
+100 LDQQLLQLQNKLNTT
-115 EIQLKAVNEQI
+115 IVQLKAVNEQI

-157 NLVVALD
+157 NLVVALN

-169 QQEIEQLTFQITEC
+169 QQEIEKLTFQITEC

-193 QEALVSAVVVKVH
+193 QEALVSAVIVKVH

-217 SYITKNAGWKPVYD
+217 SYITNKAGWKPVYD
-231 IRVKDIDSPLH
+231 IQVKDIDSPLQ

-252 SGIDWK
+252 SGIDWQ

-267 LPTDNLKSSELWLW
+267 QPRESLKASELWSW
-281 HIDTYSEKGGFFF
+281 HINTLSDEGGFFF
-294 SKIGYDEKSE
+294 SKSGYDEKSE
-304 KESRSRRPSD
+304 KESRSRKPSD

-319 ELGVNTQFEVNLPYT
+319 ELGVNTQFELNLPYA

-342 LLTLQDKEVKAQYHY
+342 LLTIQNKEVKAQYHY

-362 IDNNVYLEA
+362 IDNSVYLEA
-371 QIADWDKLNLLPGQ
+371 QIVDWDKLNLLPGQ

-398 FINTIFAEETLDLY
+398 FINTKFAQETLDLY
-412 LGKDRNISLSRYRDN
+412 LGKDRNISISRYRDN
-427 SETLKPVSVGNDVSQ
+427 SETLKPLTMGDDVSQ

-467 VIINKIVTLDDIK
+467 VINNKTIKLDDIK
-480 YTGASYDKKTGL
+480 YTGANYDKKTGL
-492 IKWKFDLN
+492 VTWNFDLN

-522 IMGLKVNN
+522 IMGL

>member
-1 MKIQK
+1 MKVQK
-6 IVFLIALVSGSAFA
+6 IALLMALVSSSVFA
-20 DNNITLN
+20 DNNITLD
-27 KVTLFFQGAELQG
+27 KVTLFLQGAELQG
-40 QAMVSLKKG
+40 QATVSLKKG

-56 GIADGIRP
+56 GIADGIKP
-64 NSINVGF
+64 DSINVGF
-71 DVNSNVEI
+71 DVKSNVKI
-79 LSVSLDEKHPKTYEN
+79 LSVSLDEKYPKINEN
-94 SSEISA
+94 SSEINS
-100 LNQQLQQLQKKFDTT
+100 LDQQLLQLQNKLNTT
-115 EIQLKAVNEQI
+115 IIQLKAVNEQI

-183 QTKIDKQKQA
+183 QTKIDKQKQVK
-193 QEALVSAVVVKVH
+193 EALVSAVIVKVH

-217 SYITKNAGWKPVYD
+217 SYITNKAGWKPVYD
-231 IRVKDIDSPLH
+231 IQVKDIDSPLQ

-252 SGIDWK
+252 SGIDWQ
-258 DINFSLSTS
+258 DISFSLSTS
-267 LPTDNLKSSELWLW
+267 QPRESLKASELWPW
-281 HIDTYSEKGGFFF
+281 HINTLSDEGGFFF
-294 SKIGYDEKSE
+294 SKSGYDEKSE
-304 KESRSRRPSD
+304 KESRSRKPSD

-319 ELGVNTQFEVNLPYT
+319 ELGVNTQFELNLPYT

-342 LLTLQDKEVKAQYHY
+342 LLTIQNKEVKAQYHY

-371 QIADWDKLNLLPGQ
+371 QIVDWDKLNLLPGQ
-385 SSIFFNGKYIGKS
+385 SSIFFNGKYIGNS
-398 FINTIFAEETLDLY
+398 FINTKFAQETLDLY
-412 LGKDRNISLSRYRDN
+412 LGKDRNISISRYRDN
-427 SETLKPVSVGNDVSQ
+427 SETLKPLTTGDDVSR

-467 VIINKIVTLDDIK
+467 VINNKTIKLDDIK
-480 YTGASYDKKTGL
+480 YTGANYDKKTGL
-492 IKWKFDLN
+492 VTWNFDLN

-522 IMGLKVNN
+522 IMGL

>member
-1 MKIQK
+1 MKVQK
-6 IVFLIALVSGSAFA
+6 IALLMALVSSSVFA
-20 DNNITLN
+20 DNNITLD
-27 KVTLFFQGAELQG
+27 KVTLFLQGAELQG
-40 QAMVSLKKG
+40 QATVSLKKG

-56 GIADGIRP
+56 GIADGIKP
-64 NSINVGF
+64 DSINVGF
-71 DVNSNVEI
+71 DVKSNVKI
-79 LSVSLDEKHPKTYEN
+79 LSVSLDEKHPKLNEN
-94 SSEISA
+94 SSEINA
-100 LNQQLQQLQKKFDTT
+100 LDQQLLQLQNKLNTT
-115 EIQLKAVNEQI
+115 IVQLKAVNEQI

-157 NLVVALD
+157 NLVVALN

-169 QQEIEQLTFQITEC
+169 QQEIEKITFQITEC

-193 QEALVSAVVVKVH
+193 QEALVSAVIVKVH

-217 SYITKNAGWKPVYD
+217 SYITNKAGWKPVYD
-231 IRVKDIDSPLH
+231 IQVMDIDSPLQ

-252 SGIDWK
+252 SGIDWQ

-267 LPTDNLKSSELWLW
+267 QPRESLKSSELWTW
-281 HIDTYSEKGGFFF
+281 HINTLSDEGGFFF
-294 SKIGYDEKSE
+294 SKSDYDEKSE
-304 KESRSRRPSD
+304 KESRSRKPSD

-342 LLTLQDKEVKAQYHY
+342 LLTIQNKEVKAQYHY

-362 IDNNVYLEA
+362 IDNSVYLEA
-371 QIADWDKLNLLPGQ
+371 QIVDWDKLNLLPGQ

-398 FINTIFAEETLDLY
+398 FINTKFAKETLDLY
-412 LGKDRNISLSRYRDN
+412 LGKDRNISISRYRDN
-427 SETLKPVSVGNDVSQ
+427 SETLKPLTMGDDVSQ

-467 VIINKIVTLDDIK
+467 VINNKTIKLDDIE
-480 YTGASYDKKTGL
+480 YTGANYDKKTGL
-492 IKWKFDLN
+492 VTWNFDLN

-522 IMGLKVNN
+522 IMGL